1 MISLSE
7 ESLKAIK
14 YIKNAKALSYF
25 RRMVFRRSSL
35 NYGENI
41 LGVNELKE
49 KSELVK
55 VPDSNYRFKLKF
67 PQRRRTFK
75 EFLATLVN
83 DELLTNETKNLLRAE
98 GFLSSDRYS
107 SLKELTLQVIHNFAK
122 KHVRISIDQNQ
133 LGNYIVKYTYLP
145 TFKKNL
151 IKENF
156 FSRTASVN
164 QDYSNSLTKEILS
177 SSSNMLFLAYPIYL
191 DDENNAIPVFF
202 KLIYRSDINKDN
214 SVELKTK

>member
-35 NYGENI
+35 NYGETI

-83 DELLTNETKNLLRAE
+83 DELLTKNNLGSLVDNTLYTYPNMAASETANCKLVFWVDYYYTESAKT
-98 GFLSSDRYS
+98 FL
-107 SLKELTLQVIHNFAK
+107 AK
-122 KHVRISIDQNQ
+122 VKVTGESIDI
-133 LGNYIVKYTYLP
+133 IV
-145 TFKKNL
+145 
-151 IKENF
+151 E
-156 FSRTASVN
+156 
-164 QDYSNSLTKEILS
+164 
-177 SSSNMLFLAYPIYL
+177 
-191 DDENNAIPVFF
+191 
-202 KLIYRSDINKDN
+202 
-214 SVELKTK
+214 